1 MAATKRLQSV
11 SLNWINLLSQC
22 HWHHRLH
29 QRSLHL
35 RVNKTSPDPFRGKC
49 VKQSMSV
56 CLWRR
61 PTEIW
66 SAQVAAILCSNLS
79 RRLAL
84 MPNRRAACRGFGND
98 TTDCSKLVYISIY
111 PRIIMSSSHSICL
124 IHGKAGMSGAERVY
138 ICHMN
143 CICSVFTQLM
153 SLQSSCAEETVYGR
167 LK

>member
-1 MAATKRLQSV
+1 MCETVNECV
-11 SLNWINLLSQC
+11 SLTQTDRNLVCSGRCDSVQQSQI
-22 HWHHRLH
+22 
-29 QRSLHL
+29 
-35 RVNKTSPDPFRGKC
+35 F
-49 VKQSMSV
+49 
-56 CLWRR
+56 
-61 PTEIW
+61 
-66 SAQVAAILCSNLS
+66 S